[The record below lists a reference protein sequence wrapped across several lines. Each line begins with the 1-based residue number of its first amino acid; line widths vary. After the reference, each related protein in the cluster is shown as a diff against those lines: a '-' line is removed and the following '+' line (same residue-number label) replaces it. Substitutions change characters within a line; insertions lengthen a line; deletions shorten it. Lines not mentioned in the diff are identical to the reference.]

1 MSYIYDLE
9 TEAGLS
15 EENRKECVCAF
26 AGTCARV
33 RACLFLWAG
42 SVSVITG

>member
-15 EENRKECVCAF
+15 EEDRKGCACACAGAWACVC
-26 AGTCARV
+26 
-33 RACLFLWAG
+33 ACLFLWAG
-42 SVSVITG
+42 SVSVITR